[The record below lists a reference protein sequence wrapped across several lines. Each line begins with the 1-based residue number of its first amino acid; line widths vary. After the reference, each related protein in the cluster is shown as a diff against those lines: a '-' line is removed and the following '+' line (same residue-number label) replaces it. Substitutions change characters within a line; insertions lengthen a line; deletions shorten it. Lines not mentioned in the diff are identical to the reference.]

1 MPWQIFSQK
10 FSGVKSLTSHA
21 AIALAT
27 TAVLFSIFLSFHLL
41 ICEQIK
47 VVLDEVVAEGKEVAF
62 KHDIYADIYT
72 DILGLMA
79 KCDTSPIHR
88 AKTKT
93 LRVQWAKIG
102 RFVVR

>member
-1 MPWQIFSQK
+1 MANLFPEVFGSE
-10 FSGVKSLTSHA
+10 VPRA
-21 AIALAT
+21 AIALAA

-47 VVLDEVVAEGKEVAF
+47 VALDEVVAEGKEVAF
-62 KHDIYADIYT
+62 KRDIYADVYT

-79 KCDTSPIHR
+79 KCDTSPVHR